1 MNPEAELCWRSNEAE
16 DREEDC
22 VIPPP
27 KIRRSPNK
35 LAVDVVSSPKNKPM
49 AIATNKVRIEAMDR
63 KAILLV
69 LDVLVWLELEVVSLG
84 DAGGDI
90 YKHASSYFSSCAI
103 QVEEEEE
110 ERVIYP
116 VLCRIYKNG

>member
-35 LAVDVVSSPKNKPM
+35 LSVDVVSFLKNNPM
-49 AIATNKVRIEAMDR
+49 VIAASKVKIEAMDR
-63 KAILLV
+63 TVMLLV
-69 LDVLVWLELEVVSLG
+69 LGVLVWLGLEVVSPG

-90 YKHASSYFSSCAI
+90 
-103 QVEEEEE
+103 
-110 ERVIYP
+110 
-116 VLCRIYKNG
+116 